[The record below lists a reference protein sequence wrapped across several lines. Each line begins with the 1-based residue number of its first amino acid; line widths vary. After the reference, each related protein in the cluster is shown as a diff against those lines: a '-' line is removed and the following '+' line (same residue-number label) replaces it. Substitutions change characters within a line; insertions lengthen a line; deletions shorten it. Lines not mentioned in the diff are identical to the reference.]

1 MKLKFGHAVKFLHC
15 LLLVWN
21 FKSLNLILSLWSFF
35 KSSAVGST
43 VEKARIRFLDLN
55 LILKVDGRSLDVVEL
70 GAGSSTIFFLS
81 QKQVSSLITLEE
93 NAQYLPEVKSKKL
106 QSKILSVIE
115 DSFGGKRG
123 TRYQG
128 SESFLKTADLI
139 YIDGPVSGSDKN
151 GLAQPNLDLLVS
163 SSLNDKTIAIDCRSN
178 TVLLANELL
187 SKSHYLVP
195 SKSFLHEMNR
205 IRLGVDL
212 DSSQAIVEDLRRISG
227 KLVRTSVFFPK
238 KRFESR

>member
-1 MKLKFGHAVKFLHC
+1 MSLKVRHAIQFLQC

-21 FKSLNLILSLWSFF
+21 FKSLNLIISLWSFF

-43 VEKARIRFLDLN
+43 VEKARIRFLDLR
-55 LILKVDGRSLDVVEL
+55 LILKVDGRSLKVVEL

-81 QKQVSSLITLEE
+81 QKQVSSLVTLEE
-93 NAQYLPEVKSKKL
+93 NSQYLPELKSKKL

-128 SESFLKTADLI
+128 SEPFLKTADFI

-151 GLAQPNLDLLVS
+151 RLAQPNLDLLVS
-163 SSLNDKTIAIDCRSN
+163 SSLDDKTIAIDCRSN
-178 TVLLANELL
+178 TVLLANEFL

-195 SKSFLHEMNR
+195 SKSFLHEIHR
-205 IRLGVDL
+205 IGLGVDL
-212 DSSQAIVEDLRRISG
+212 DSSQATIKDFRKISG
-227 KLVRTSVFFPK
+227 KLVRTSVFLPK
-238 KRFESR
+238 KRFES

>member
-1 MKLKFGHAVKFLHC
+1 MKLNFGHAIKFLHC

-43 VEKARIRFLDLN
+43 IEKARIRFIDLN
-55 LILKVDGRSLDVVEL
+55 LILKVDRRSLKVVL
-70 GAGSSTIFFLS
+70 TIFFLS

-93 NAQYLPEVKSKKL
+93 NARYLPEVKSKKL

-115 DSFGGKRG
+115 DSFGGKSG

-128 SESFLKTADLI
+128 SESFFKTADLI

-163 SSLNDKTIAIDCRSN
+163 SSLDDKTIAIDCRSN

-195 SKSFLHEMNR
+195 SKSFLHEINR

-212 DSSQAIVEDLRRISG
+212 DSSEAIVEDLRRISG